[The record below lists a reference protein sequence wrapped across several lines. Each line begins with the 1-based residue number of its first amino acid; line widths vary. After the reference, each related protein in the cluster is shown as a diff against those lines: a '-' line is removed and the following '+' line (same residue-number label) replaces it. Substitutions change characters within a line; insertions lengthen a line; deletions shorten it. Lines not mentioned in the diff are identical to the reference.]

1 MPSIAEVLAAL
12 AAAGIT
18 LDDAPASAPVQPV
31 AASPFAVLRTVSDRK
46 SSLPAPIAEAMAAAP
61 DGKRQQTGRE
71 AAAYFGVSLY
81 SCDAAARQMSGPDG
95 VRTVGHG
102 FISKRDAGT
111 ACPTTGCTGAIR
123 A

>member
-1 MPSIAEVLAAL
+1 MASLESILAAL
-12 AAAGIT
+12 QAAGIT
-18 LDDAPASAPVQPV
+18 IDEPTASAPAAPV
-31 AASPFAVLRTVSDRK
+31 AASPFAVLSTVSERK

-61 DGKRQQTGRE
+61 DGKRQERGRQ
-71 AAAYFGVSLY
+71 AAAYYGVSLY

-111 ACPTTGCTGAIR
+111 ACPTNGCTGAIR